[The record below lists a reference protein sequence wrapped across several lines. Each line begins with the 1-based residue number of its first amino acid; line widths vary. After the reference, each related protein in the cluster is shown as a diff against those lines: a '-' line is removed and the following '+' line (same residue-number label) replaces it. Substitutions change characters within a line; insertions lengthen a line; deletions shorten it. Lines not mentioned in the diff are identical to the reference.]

1 MGRLPAE
8 IIAIINSYFVAEGR
22 SHDSGDNSDNSN
34 NLTLAPYATVSRA
47 WQQRVE
53 ATTFAHITL
62 TPARLASSLA
72 AQALTPDRVRRFVR
86 SIHIDLLLPPY
97 GEQARGRRE
106 DEADRAMNDGV
117 FTNVVRRLFG
127 LLAAAT
133 ASESPAATAGGQG
146 GQQQQQRAGVDV
158 YRPKIRLS
166 MKARCVSDTEGLEAR
181 DYRWSVSRSTH
192 TDIFEARYESSY
204 LDLRPTARMSVQD
217 EAEALPELH

>member
-1 MGRLPAE
+1 MGHLPAE
-8 IIAIINSYFVAEGR
+8 IIAIIISYLVAEGR
-22 SHDSGDNSDNSN
+22 SHDSGDNSDNSDS
-34 NLTLAPYATVSRA
+34 LTLAPYATVSRA

-53 ATTFAHITL
+53 ATTFVHITL
-62 TPARLASSLA
+62 TPARLASPLA
-72 AQALTPDRVRRFVR
+72 AQALTPDCVRRLVR

-97 GEQARGRRE
+97 EEQARGRRE
-106 DEADRAMNDGV
+106 DEADRAMNGGV
-117 FTNVVRRLFG
+117 FTDVVKRLFG
-127 LLAAAT
+127 LLA
-133 ASESPAATAGGQG
+133 AATAGGQG